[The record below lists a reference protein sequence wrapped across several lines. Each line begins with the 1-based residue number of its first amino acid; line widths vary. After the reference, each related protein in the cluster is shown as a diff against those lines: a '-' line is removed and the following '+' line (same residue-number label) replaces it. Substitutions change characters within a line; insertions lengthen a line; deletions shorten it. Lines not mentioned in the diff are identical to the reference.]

1 MKKHIKQYSTL
12 GRQFSPLCLAL
23 ILSLPL
29 IGKAAGGDDEVKKK
43 RTINKSYT
51 VTAEDK
57 LEINNSFGDVVV
69 STWDKNEITVDIE
82 IGATASTEEKAQG
95 IMDKIDVKE
104 IHDGHIISLKTKIEH
119 NNDNDEGNGNGKHHG
134 DGEHKKS
141 FYINY
146 VIHMP
151 AVNPMELENSFG
163 KTTVPDFNGLITLT
177 SKFGSLEAG
186 KLTKVDE
193 IDVEFG
199 KAVIAEVSN
208 GKLTFKFDQESEIGK
223 VNGSVR
229 INSEFSHNVKFNVAN
244 DIKELGVYESYSS
257 VRMVVTKELSADFE
271 VHTSFGSFN
280 NDSDFGI
287 KEEHEGGD
295 NDFGPHFDK
304 SFSGKAGDGKAKIKI
319 KSSFGSVKLSH
330 NWSGGDEK
338 DKDKIKNKH
347 KHKSDDDDDDD
358 DDKSI

>member
-12 GRQFSPLCLAL
+12 CRRFGPLTLAM

-29 IGKAAGGDDEVKKK
+29 IGKAAGGDDDVKKK
-43 RTINKSYT
+43 RTINKSYP
-51 VTAEDK
+51 VTSEDK
-57 LEINNSFGDVVV
+57 LEIENSFGDVVV
-69 STWDKNEITVDIE
+69 STWEKNEITVDIE
-82 IGATASTEEKAQG
+82 IGVTASTEEKAQG
-95 IMDKIDVKE
+95 LMDKIDVKE

-119 NNDNDEGNGNGKHHG
+119 NNDNGDENGKHHG

-146 VIHMP
+146 IIHMP
-151 AVNPMELENSFG
+151 AVNPMRLKNSFG
-163 KTTVPDFNGLITLT
+163 KTTVPDFNGLITLI

-186 KLTKVDE
+186 KLSKVDE

-208 GKLTFKFDQESEIGK
+208 GSVSFSYDQKSEIGK
-223 VNGSVR
+223 VNGNVK
-229 INSEFSHNVKFNVAN
+229 IKSEFSSNIKFNVGD

-287 KEEHEGGD
+287 KEDHEGGD
-295 NDFGPHFDK
+295 NNFGPRFDK
-304 SFSGKAGDGKAKIKI
+304 DFSGKAGDGKAKIKI
-319 KSSFGSVKLSH
+319 KSSFGSVNLSH
-330 NWSGGDEK
+330 NWSGGDDK
-338 DKDKIKNKH
+338 GKDKIKNKH
-347 KHKSDDDDDDD
+347 KHKNDDDDDDD